1 LSKLTFIEGDADE
14 KNRPYIALTSTI
26 TSFNSYDHSFDMSPS
41 QYTALTH
48 SSSSLP
54 IHGHFIESKRWGEGK
69 KPKLFP
75 GTTVSLGAFIDRI
88 HRERDINRSVSQIEI
103 EVLTVS
109 FIPIQTHT
117 NPDCIVSSPFFLSI
131 LTIFSPP

>member
-1 LSKLTFIEGDADE
+1 
-14 KNRPYIALTSTI
+14 
-26 TSFNSYDHSFDMSPS
+26 MSPS

-48 SSSSLP
+48 SSSPFP

-75 GTTVSLGAFIDRI
+75 GTAVSLGGFIDRI

-103 EVLTVS
+103 EVVTVS
-109 FIPIQTHT
+109 FIPIQTHAA
-117 NPDCIVSSPFFLSI
+117 PDCTIISLFPLFISTHIPFDFI
-131 LTIFSPP
+131 AP